1 MHKEG
6 IAMANSEYAAA
17 LKQGRRSYRAAL
29 TKGEYPYLP
38 VLDEM
43 ISYTE
48 VASIENVGI
57 MDVPLS
63 KIVGTKTVG
72 RSNAF
77 ANNFMPLLP
86 ESSEFGL
93 KWAAVYK
100 HQINDGINDP
110 VIAYEFMNQF
120 YVQEGNKR
128 VSVMKYLKTYS
139 LSASVTR
146 LVPKRSDDK
155 ENRLYYEF
163 LDFYAVSQSYDVC
176 FSREG
181 SYKKLLKLMGK
192 KEDEQWSDDDRM
204 NLHSACYNFEIAFNK
219 AHAEKLDLN
228 VSDAFLIYVEIYG
241 YNKVLNQSEQE
252 IGRALQKMW
261 TEITLAGQGSQVEF
275 VKDPEEIKGSI
286 LNKLLPVG
294 LPDSLKIAF
303 IYTKTTETSGWAYA
317 HELGRL
323 YLEQAFEGKIQTM
336 AFDKADTEEQV
347 EEAIEL
353 AVAAG
358 CELIFTTA
366 TQMVNQSVRSA
377 IHHPKVKIYNC
388 SIMMSYSSIC
398 TYYARMYE
406 SKFLMGAIAAALS
419 RTDRLGY
426 VADYPIYGALANI
439 NAFALG
445 AKMINPYVQVHLEWT
460 KVKGVD
466 ARERLEQEGI
476 VFVSDNDMITPESAS
491 REYGLYAKRE
501 DGTLENLATP
511 IWDWGKFYEKIVM
524 KTFSGGSTESDAQ
537 KGKKA
542 VNYWWGMS
550 SDVIDVICSKSMP
563 HGTNRLIEFLKN
575 SIRAGAFHPFDG
587 PIYAQGGIV
596 QCEKGMS
603 LEPDDIITMDWL
615 AENVV
620 GKIPDISELTD
631 EARAL
636 VEFQGIK
643 VDESSADKKADDQT
657 KRPDGNGGL
666 E

>member
-1 MHKEG
+1 
-6 IAMANSEYAAA
+6 MAGSEYSAA
-17 LKQGRRSYRAAL
+17 LRQGRRSYRTAL
-29 TKGEYPYLP
+29 SKGEYPYLP

-48 VASIENVGI
+48 VASIENLGI

-86 ESSEFGL
+86 EESEFGR
-93 KWAAVYK
+93 KWAAVYN

-128 VSVMKYLKTYS
+128 VSVMKHLKTYS
-139 LSASVTR
+139 LPASVTR
-146 LVPKRSDDK
+146 LVPKRSEDK

-163 LDFYAVSQSYDVC
+163 LDFYNVSRSYDVC
-176 FSREG
+176 FYKEG
-181 SYKKLLKLMGK
+181 NYQKLLKYMGK
-192 KEDEQWSDDDRM
+192 KEGEQFSDDDRM
-204 NLHSACYNFEIAFNK
+204 DLHSACYNFELAFSKVNT
-219 AHAEKLDLN
+219 EKLDIN
-228 VSDAFLIYVEIYG
+228 VSDAFLLYVEIYG
-241 YNKVLNQSEQE
+241 YEKVIDQTEQE
-252 IGRALQKMW
+252 ISRCLQKMW
-261 TEITLAGQGSQVEF
+261 TEITLADRGSQVELVQNPEN
-275 VKDPEEIKGSI
+275 VKPTL
-286 LNKLLPVG
+286 LNKLIPLGV
-294 LPDSLKIAF
+294 PDSLKIAF
-303 IYTKTTETSGWAYA
+303 IYTKTTDTSSWAYA
-317 HELGRL
+317 HELGRQ
-323 YLEQAFEGKIQTM
+323 YLEQVFVGKIETM
-336 AFDKADTEEQV
+336 AFENADTEAQV
-347 EEAIEL
+347 EAAIDE

-377 IHHPKVKIYNC
+377 IQYPKVKIYNC
-388 SIMMSYSSIC
+388 SIKMSYSSIC

-445 AKMINPYVQVHLEWT
+445 AKMINPYVKIHLEWT
-460 KVKGVD
+460 KVEGND
-466 ARERLEQEGI
+466 AREKLDQEGI
-476 VFVSDNDMITPESAS
+476 VFVSDNDMITPQNAS
-491 REYGLYAKRE
+491 REYGLYAKKD

-511 IWDWGKFYEKIVM
+511 IWDWGKFYERIIKNI
-524 KTFSGGSTESDAQ
+524 FSGGSTESSAQ

-550 SDVIDVICSKSMP
+550 ADVIDVICSKSMP
-563 HGTNRLIEFLKN
+563 DETARLIELLKT
-575 SIRAGAFHPFDG
+575 SIRSGEFQPFCG
-587 PIYAQGGIV
+587 PLYAQGGIL
-596 QCEKGMS
+596 QCEKGEC
-603 LEPDDIITMDWL
+603 LGADEIITMDWL
-615 AENVV
+615 VENVI
-620 GKIPDISELTD
+620 GKIPELDELTKD
-631 EARAL
+631 AREL

-643 VDESSADKKADDQT
+643 VDESSPEKKTSVQEDKT
-657 KRPDGNGGL
+657 DGSEGA

>member
-1 MHKEG
+1 
-6 IAMANSEYAAA
+6 MASNDYAAA
-17 LKQGRRSYRAAL
+17 LRQGRRSYRAAL

-38 VLDEM
+38 ILDEM

-48 VASIENVGI
+48 VASIDNVGI
-57 MDVPLS
+57 MDIPLS

-86 ESSEFGL
+86 EESEFAS
-93 KWAAVYK
+93 KWSSLYN
-100 HQINDGINDP
+100 HQIDDGINDP
-110 VIAYEFMNQF
+110 IIAYEFMNQF

-146 LVPKRSDDK
+146 LVPKKSDDM

-163 LDFYAVSQSYDVC
+163 LDFYEVSHSYDVC
-176 FSREG
+176 FSKEG
-181 SYKKLLKLMGK
+181 SYKKFLKLMGK
-192 KEDEQWSDDDRM
+192 KQDEVWTDDDRM
-204 NLHSACYNFEIAFNK
+204 DLHTACYNFGLVFNK
-219 AHAEKLDLN
+219 AHGDKLDIN

-241 YNKVLNQSEQE
+241 YNNVIDQTEQE
-252 IGRALQKMW
+252 MSRSLQKIW
-261 TEITLAGQGSQVEF
+261 TEITLADQGSQVEL
-275 VKDPEEIKGSI
+275 VQDPEHIKAS
-286 LNKLLPVG
+286 LFNKLLPTGV
-294 LPDSLKIAF
+294 PDSLKIAF
-303 IYTKTTETSGWAYA
+303 IYMKTPKTSSWAYA
-317 HELGRL
+317 HELGRH
-323 YLEQAFEGKIQTM
+323 YLEQAFEGKIETM
-336 AFDKADTEEQV
+336 AFDKADTEPEV
-347 EEAIEL
+347 EEAIEK

-377 IHHPKVKIYNC
+377 VKYPKVKIYNC
-388 SIMMSYSSIC
+388 SIKMSYSSIC

-426 VADYPIYGALANI
+426 VADYPIYGTLANI

-445 AKMINPYVQVHLEWT
+445 AKMINPYVQIHLEWT
-460 KVKGVD
+460 KVKGID
-466 ARERLEQEGI
+466 ARERLKQEGI
-476 VFVSDNDMITPESAS
+476 VFVSDSDMITPENAS
-491 REYGLYAKRE
+491 RAYGLYAKRE

-511 IWDWGKFYEKIVM
+511 IWDWGKFYEKIVQNI
-524 KTFSGGSTESDAQ
+524 FSGGTSELDAQ

-550 SDVIDVICSKSMP
+550 ADVIDVICSKSMP
-563 HGTNRLIEFLKN
+563 HGTSRLIEFLKS

-587 PIYAQGGIV
+587 PIYAQNGVV
-596 QCEKGMS
+596 QCEKGKT
-603 LEPDDIITMDWL
+603 LEPDEIITMDWL
-615 AENVV
+615 AENVI
-620 GKIPDISELTD
+620 GKIPELDELTD
-631 EARAL
+631 DARTL

-643 VDESSADKKADDQT
+643 VDESGTEKNAEAQT
-657 KRPDGNGGL
+657 DGSDENGGFQ
-666 E
+666 

>member
-1 MHKEG
+1 
-6 IAMANSEYAAA
+6 MASSEYESA

-48 VASIENVGI
+48 VAAVDNLGI
-57 MDVPLS
+57 MDIPLS

-86 ESSEFGL
+86 EESEFGS
-93 KWAAVYK
+93 KWGSLYN

-110 VIAYEFMNQF
+110 IVAYEFMGQF

-128 VSVMKYLKTYS
+128 VSVMKYLETYS
-139 LSASVTR
+139 IPASVTR
-146 LVPKRSDDK
+146 WVPKKSDDK

-163 LDFYAVSQSYDVC
+163 LEFYEVSHSYDVC
-176 FSREG
+176 FSKEG
-181 SYKKLLKLMGK
+181 SYRKFLKLMGK
-192 KEDEQWSDDDRM
+192 APDEFWSDDDRM
-204 NLHSACYNFEIAFNK
+204 NLHSACFNFEKVFHK
-219 AHAEKLDLN
+219 ARGDKFDLN

-241 YNKVLNQSEQE
+241 YDKVIEQSSQE
-252 IGRALQKMW
+252 ISRALQKMW
-261 TEITLAGQGSQVEF
+261 QEIILASQGGQVEL
-275 VKDPEEIKGSI
+275 VQDPEKAKATL
-286 LNKLLPVG
+286 LNKLLPTG
-294 LPDSLKIAF
+294 TLKIAF
-303 IYTKTTETSGWAYA
+303 IYMKTTETSSWAYA

-323 YLEQAFEGKIQTM
+323 YLEQAFAGKVETM
-336 AFDKADTEEQV
+336 AFDQADTEAEV
-347 EEAIEL
+347 EAAIEE

-377 IHHPKVKIYNC
+377 IKHPKVKIYNC
-388 SIMMSYSSIC
+388 SIRMSYSSIC

-426 VADYPIYGALANI
+426 VADYPIYGTLANI

-445 AKMINPYVQVHLEWT
+445 AKMINPYVQIHLEWRN
-460 KVKGVD
+460 VKGIT
-466 ARERLEQEGI
+466 AREKLEQEGI
-476 VFVSDNDMITPESAS
+476 VFVSDSDMITPMNAS
-491 REYGLYAKRE
+491 REYGLYVKKE
-501 DGTLENLATP
+501 DGTLDNLATP
-511 IWDWGKFYEKIVM
+511 IWDWGKFYEQVVRNI
-524 KTFSGGSTESDAQ
+524 FSGGTTEMDAQ

-542 VNYWWGMS
+542 INYWLGMS
-550 SDVIDVICSKSMP
+550 ADVIDVICSKSMP

-587 PIYAQGGIV
+587 PIYAQGGV
-596 QCEKGMS
+596 LQCEKGVT
-603 LEPDDIITMDWL
+603 LGPDEIITMDWL
-615 AENVV
+615 AENVI
-620 GKIPDISELTD
+620 GKIPELDELTE

-636 VEFQGIK
+636 VEFQGFK
-643 VDESSADKKADDQT
+643 VDETGMEKNVDPQADGADE
-657 KRPDGNGGL
+657 NGVQG
-666 E
+666 

>member
-1 MHKEG
+1 
-6 IAMANSEYAAA
+6 MAASDYSSA
-17 LKQGRRSYRAAL
+17 LKQGRRSYRTAL

-38 VLDEM
+38 VLDDM

-48 VASIENVGI
+48 VASIENLGI
-57 MDVPLS
+57 MDIPLS
-63 KIVGTKTVG
+63 KIVGTKTEG

-86 ESSEFGL
+86 EDSEFGS
-93 KWAAVYK
+93 KWSSLYK
-100 HQINDGINDP
+100 HQINDGISDP
-110 VIAYEFMNQF
+110 IIAYEFMNQF

-139 LSASVTR
+139 IPASVTR
-146 LVPKRSDDK
+146 WVPKRSDDK

-163 LDFYAVSQSYDVC
+163 LDFYEVSRSYDVC
-176 FSREG
+176 FSKEG

-192 KEDEQWSDDDRM
+192 KEDEAWTDDDRM
-204 NLHSACYNFEIAFNK
+204 NLHSACYNFELVFNK
-219 AHAEKLDLN
+219 AHGEKLDIN

-241 YNKVLNQSEQE
+241 YEKVKSQSEQE
-252 IGRALQKMW
+252 MDRALQKMW
-261 TEITLAGQGSQVEF
+261 AEITLADQGSQVEL
-275 VKDPEEIKGSI
+275 VRDPEQVKAT
-286 LNKLLPVG
+286 LFNKLLTSG
-294 LPDSLKIAF
+294 IPDSLKIAF
-303 IYTKTTETSGWAYA
+303 IYTKTTETSSWAYA
-317 HELGRL
+317 HELGRH
-323 YLEQAFEGKIQTM
+323 YLEQVFEGRITTM
-336 AFDKADTEEQV
+336 AFDKADTETEV

-353 AVAAG
+353 AIAAG

-377 IHHPKVKIYNC
+377 ILHPKVKIYNC
-388 SIMMSYSSIC
+388 SIKMSYSSIC

-419 RTDRLGY
+419 RIDRLGY

-445 AKMINPYVQVHLEWT
+445 AKMINPYVQIHLEWT
-460 KVKGVD
+460 KVKGTD
-466 ARERLEQEGI
+466 AREKLEQEGV
-476 VFVSDNDMITPESAS
+476 VFVSDNDMITPKSAS

-511 IWDWGKFYEKIVM
+511 IWDWGKFYEKIVRNI
-524 KTFSGGSTESDAQ
+524 FSGGSTESDVQ

-550 SDVIDVICSKSMP
+550 ADVIDVICSKSMP
-563 HGTNRLIEFLKN
+563 HGTSRLIEFLKN

-587 PIYAQGGIV
+587 PIYAQGGVV
-596 QCEKGMS
+596 QCDKGKS
-603 LEPDDIITMDWL
+603 LEAEEIITMDWL
-615 AENVV
+615 AENVI
-620 GKIPDISELTD
+620 GKIPELDELTD
-631 EARAL
+631 EARML

-643 VDESSADKKADDQT
+643 VDESGTERSATHSGKPDK
-657 KRPDGNGGL
+657 NGGH

>member
-1 MHKEG
+1 
-6 IAMANSEYAAA
+6 MASNDYTAA

-38 VLDEM
+38 VLDDM

-48 VASIENVGI
+48 VGGIENLGV
-57 MDVPLS
+57 MDIPLS
-63 KIVGTKTVG
+63 KIVGTKTAG

-86 ESSEFGL
+86 ESSEFGA
-93 KWAAVYK
+93 KWSRLYD
-100 HQINDGINDP
+100 HQIKDGISDP
-110 VIAYEFMNQF
+110 IIAFEFMNQF

-128 VSVMKYLKTYS
+128 VSVMKYLKTYKIP
-139 LSASVTR
+139 ATVTR
-146 LVPKRSDDK
+146 LVPKKADDA

-163 LDFYAVSQSYDVC
+163 LDFYALSKSYDVC
-176 FSREG
+176 FSKEG
-181 SYKKLLKLMGK
+181 SYKKLVKLMGK
-192 KEDEQWSDDDRM
+192 KPDEVWSDDDRM
-204 NLHSACYNFEIAFNK
+204 NLQSACINFEMAFNK
-219 AHAEKLDLN
+219 AHGDKLELN

-241 YNKVLNQSEQE
+241 YDKVIEQSEQE
-252 IGRALQKMW
+252 ISRSLQKMW
-261 TEITLAGQGSQVEF
+261 TEITLAGQGSQVEL
-275 VKDPEEIKGSI
+275 VRDPEQIKST
-286 LNKLLPVG
+286 LFNKLLTAG
-294 LPDSLKIAF
+294 IPDSLKIAF
-303 IYTKTTETSGWAYA
+303 IYMKTTDTSSWAYA
-317 HELGRL
+317 HELGRQ
-323 YLEQAFEGKIQTM
+323 YLEQTFAGKIETM
-336 AFDKADTEEQV
+336 AFDRADTDEEV
-347 EEAIEL
+347 ESAIDQ
-353 AVAAG
+353 AVEAG

-377 IHHPKVKIYNC
+377 IKYPKVKIYNC
-388 SIMMSYSSIC
+388 SIKMSYSSIC

-426 VADYPIYGALANI
+426 VADYPIYGTLANI

-460 KVKGVD
+460 KIKGVN
-466 ARERLEQEGI
+466 AKERLKQEGI
-476 VFVSDNDMITPESAS
+476 VFVSDSDMITPEKAS
-491 REYGLYAKRE
+491 REYGLYVEKE

-511 IWDWGKFYEKIVM
+511 IWDWGKFYERIV
-524 KTFSGGSTESDAQ
+524 KNIFSGGGTEADVQ

-550 SDVIDVICSKSMP
+550 ANVIDVICSKSMP

-587 PIYAQGGIV
+587 PIYGQGGV
-596 QCEKGMS
+596 LQCKAGETLS
-603 LEPDDIITMDWL
+603 ADAIITMDWL

-620 GKIPDISELTD
+620 GRIPKVEELTED
-631 EARAL
+631 AQTL

-643 VDESSADKKADDQT
+643 EDESGTEKNGNVQSSASEE
-657 KRPDGNGGL
+657 NGELG
-666 E
+666 

>member
-1 MHKEG
+1 
-6 IAMANSEYAAA
+6 MAGSEYSAA
-17 LKQGRRSYRAAL
+17 LRQGRRSYRTAL
-29 TKGEYPYLP
+29 SKGEYPYLP

-48 VASIENVGI
+48 VASIENLGI
-57 MDVPLS
+57 MDIPLS

-86 ESSEFGL
+86 EESEFGR
-93 KWAAVYK
+93 KWAAVYN

-128 VSVMKYLKTYS
+128 VSVMKHLKTYS
-139 LSASVTR
+139 LPASVTR
-146 LVPKRSDDK
+146 LVPKKSEDK

-163 LDFYAVSQSYDVC
+163 LDFYNVSRSYDVC
-176 FSREG
+176 FYKEG
-181 SYKKLLKLMGK
+181 NYQKLLKYMGK
-192 KEDEQWSDDDRM
+192 KEGEKFSDDDRM
-204 NLHSACYNFEIAFNK
+204 DLHSACYNFELAFNK
-219 AHAEKLDLN
+219 VNTEKLDIN
-228 VSDAFLIYVEIYG
+228 VSDAFLLYVEIYG
-241 YNKVLNQSEQE
+241 YEKVIDQTEQE
-252 IGRALQKMW
+252 ISRCLQKMW
-261 TEITLAGQGSQVEF
+261 TEITLADRGSQVELVQNPEN
-275 VKDPEEIKGSI
+275 VKATL
-286 LNKLLPVG
+286 LNKLIPLGV
-294 LPDSLKIAF
+294 PDSLKIAF
-303 IYTKTTETSGWAYA
+303 IYTKTTDTSSWAYA
-317 HELGRL
+317 HELGRQ
-323 YLEQAFEGKIQTM
+323 YLEQVFVGKIETM
-336 AFDKADTEEQV
+336 AFENADTEAQV
-347 EEAIEL
+347 EAAIDE

-377 IHHPKVKIYNC
+377 IQYPKVKIYNC
-388 SIMMSYSSIC
+388 SIKMSYSSIC

-445 AKMINPYVQVHLEWT
+445 AKMINPYVKIHLEWT
-460 KVKGVD
+460 KVEGND
-466 ARERLEQEGI
+466 AREKLDQEGI
-476 VFVSDNDMITPESAS
+476 VFVSDNDMITPQNAS
-491 REYGLYAKRE
+491 REYGLYAKKD

-511 IWDWGKFYEKIVM
+511 IWDWGKFYERIIKNI
-524 KTFSGGSTESDAQ
+524 FSGGSTESSAQ

-550 SDVIDVICSKSMP
+550 ADVIDVICSKSMP
-563 HGTNRLIEFLKN
+563 DETARLIELLKT
-575 SIRAGAFHPFDG
+575 SIRSGEFQPFCG
-587 PIYAQGGIV
+587 PLYAQGGIL
-596 QCEKGMS
+596 QCEKGEC
-603 LEPDDIITMDWL
+603 LGADEIITMDWL
-615 AENVV
+615 VENVI
-620 GKIPDISELTD
+620 GKIPELDELTKD
-631 EARAL
+631 AREL

-643 VDESSADKKADDQT
+643 VDESSPEKKTSVQEDKT
-657 KRPDGNGGL
+657 DGSEGA